1 MTPHLSV
8 FTPEVLATFI
18 CEDSKIVVTYGTCEL
33 FERTG
38 ISFCTTCP
46 LHDTDTGRCVDVY
59 NQDFLI
65 EHFPELLI

>member
-38 ISFCTTCP
+38 ISSCATCP
-46 LHDTDTGRCVDVY
+46 LHDTDTGHCVDVY